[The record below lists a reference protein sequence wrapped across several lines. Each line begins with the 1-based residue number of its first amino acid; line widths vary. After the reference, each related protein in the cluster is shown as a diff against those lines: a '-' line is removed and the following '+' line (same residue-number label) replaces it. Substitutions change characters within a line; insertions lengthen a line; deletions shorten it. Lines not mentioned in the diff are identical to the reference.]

1 MREKLRLRAWAGP
14 LTIGSFAVVAVT
26 GVLMFFHAATGFS
39 KVAHEWLGW
48 LLVIG
53 AVAHTAL
60 NWKPFVAYF
69 RKPAA
74 LAIIVVL
81 LILGLASLV
90 ASPGGGPGGHGPRA
104 FMAVADALETSSL
117 RVIAQ
122 VAKTSPETI
131 VEKLTTQ
138 GLKVRGPEQTI
149 REIASENGA
158 RGIEIL
164 SQLLSTGVTASP
176 GRSRG

>member
-26 GVLMFFHAATGFS
+26 GVLMFFHAATGLS

-48 LLVIG
+48 LLVLG

-81 LILGLASLV
+81 LVLGVASLV
-90 ASPGGGPGGHGPRA
+90 VPPLGGGREHGPRS

-117 RVIAQ
+117 RVVAQ
-122 VAKTSPETI
+122 VAKTSPETL
-131 VEKLTTQ
+131 VEKLTTL
-138 GLKVRGPEQTI
+138 GLKVVGPEQTI
-149 REIASENGA
+149 REIASENGT
-158 RGIEIL
+158 RGIE
-164 SQLLSTGVTASP
+164 LLGRLLGTSGTPSP
-176 GRSRG
+176 GPSRG